1 MMEGVMGSKP
11 VIGLAMLIAAALAP
25 LPQTALAA
33 SPAPIVF
40 LDIVGPELPRQ
51 AQFYREVFGWQ
62 SDAGGNFSVSAAAP
76 LRGVLRVEDPKENPT
91 AERVV
96 YLGVPDINA
105 TLAAIAA
112 HGGKTVLPRLEVPGV
127 AILALF
133 TDPAGNR
140 MGLVEMDGDKAKVPA
155 AGKR

>member
-1 MMEGVMGSKP
+1 ML
-11 VIGLAMLIAAALAP
+11 LALAFAP
-25 LPQTALAA
+25 LPAA
-33 SPAPIVF
+33 AQGAARMPAPIVF
-40 LDIVGPELPRQ
+40 FDIAGPELAKQ

-62 SDAGGNFSVSAAAP
+62 TDAGGNFSVPATNPMQGA
-76 LRGVLRVEDPKENPT
+76 LRVEDPKENPI
-91 AERVV
+91 ERVI

-105 TLAAIAA
+105 TLAAVAV

-140 MGLVEMDGDKAKVPA
+140 MGLVEMDGDKAKVP
-155 AGKR
+155 GKG

>member
-1 MMEGVMGSKP
+1 MGSRS
-11 VIGLAMLIAAALAP
+11 ITGWSAMLALALAP
-25 LPQTALAA
+25 FPGRALAA
-33 SPAPIVF
+33 GPAPIVF
-40 LDIVGPELPRQ
+40 VDIVGTELPKQ

-62 SDAGGNFSVSAAAP
+62 IGPGGDFSAPVAASM
-76 LRGVLRVEDPKENPT
+76 RGTLRVEDPKENPI
-91 AERVV
+91 ERVI

-105 TLAAIAA
+105 ALAAVAA

-155 AGKR
+155 KR